1 MRLLQPRLQHVY
13 TRRQQPN
20 WDSIKA
26 FIKILMRSNVMNL
39 QILTIMVSVLP
50 ALLHWD
56 KICSSKCKFIRIP
69 RSFWC
74 LHPTIH
80 ASVLI
85 RQWHLS
91 SSNSMK
97 LQSRKYYNETVLNG
111 ALARSRALCAR
122 VLGMLAC
129 FMNLV
134 CLRAWRAS

>member
-20 WDSIKA
+20 WDSVKA

-56 KICSSKCKFIRIP
+56 KICSTKCKFLRIP
-69 RSFWC
+69 RRFWC
-74 LHPTIH
+74 LPPTIH
-80 ASVLI
+80 VCVLI

-91 SSNSMK
+91 SFNSMK
-97 LQSRKYYNETVLNG
+97 LQSRKYYHETMLNG
-111 ALARSRALCAR
+111 ALARLRALCVR

-134 CLRAWRAS
+134 CFRAWRAS